1 MNFITEMILKM
12 KKTNMEK
19 LYNLERIRKEQG
31 LSRRELALLSGIKE
45 VSIESLERG
54 KVNVNNIKLSTLIAL
69 ASALHCKVIDLVSAD
84 LKRII
89 A

>member
-1 MNFITEMILKM
+1 
-12 KKTNMEK
+12 MEK

-45 VSIESLERG
+45 ITIHHLENG
-54 KVNVNNIKLSTLIAL
+54 TTNVNNVKLSTLIAL
-69 ASALHCKVIDLVSAD
+69 AKALKVKVVDLLSAD

-89 A
+89 G

>member
-1 MNFITEMILKM
+1 
-12 KKTNMEK
+12 MER

-31 LSRRELALLSGIKE
+31 LSRRELALLSGVKE
-45 VSIESLERG
+45 ISINALERG
-54 KVNVNNIKLSTLIAL
+54 ITNVDNVKLSTLIAL
-69 ASALHCKVIDLVSAD
+69 AKALHCKVIDLLSAD